1 MMVSR
6 DVFGLF
12 ATGVRKFAAQ
22 VTVSVAATV
31 CATAIYGY
39 IISDRSAFPA
49 QQEAAAS
56 RLDGGVV
63 EAKTL
68 AYYPEHL
75 AALDSLS
82 RFQPVSAQRT
92 AELAGAPFA
101 TRIASLSDAAKP
113 RRITSAAEVLPP
125 RRPVTVAQADVL
137 PPRRPVAPA
146 PVPTTMPPALVAEIT
161 PQPEPH
167 ARIWGMELPRFVPTG
182 ASVMDKLA
190 SVKERIGGLMH
201 VSSR

>member
-12 ATGVRKFAAQ
+12 ATGLRKLATQ
-22 VTVSVAATV
+22 VTVSIAATV
-31 CATAIYGY
+31 CATAIYSH
-39 IISDRSAFPA
+39 IIADRGAFPA

-92 AELAGAPFA
+92 AELAGAPLA

-113 RRITSAAEVLPP
+113 RRPASAEVLPP
-125 RRPVTVAQADVL
+125 RRPAIVAQADVL

-182 ASVMDKLA
+182 AAVMDKLA